1 MVGGCS
7 ATFTLVR
14 SVHWEFHQRKKE
26 KRKSIGREKGR
37 SPQNASV
44 FYRRNWVLRLRFILW
59 KQDLVS
65 KSGVEQ
71 VEFEL
76 HHNPQNAI
84 IADKTI
90 QRATF
95 PYRPSNSFHY
105 IVG

>member
-1 MVGGCS
+1 MGVVECMCS
-7 ATFTLVR
+7 LQKELDLAAAFCFVEATR
-14 SVHWEFHQRKKE
+14 
-26 KRKSIGREKGR
+26 
-37 SPQNASV
+37 
-44 FYRRNWVLRLRFILW
+44 
-59 KQDLVS
+59 
-65 KSGVEQ
+65 SGVEE
-71 VEFEL
+71 VVFEL